1 MSDNAMMQLSEVL
14 AIRFRDPRSKI
25 VACARVVENCA
36 IVVAQHLPERDC
48 FEQPDMFWHDL
59 SLARAA
65 IWAEEAFRI
74 ATEEFGRE

>member
-1 MSDNAMMQLSEVL
+1 MTDNGMMQLSDVL
-14 AIRFRDPRSKI
+14 AIKFCDARSKI

-36 IVVAQHLPERDC
+36 IVAAEHLPEPDDYD
-48 FEQPDMFWHDL
+48 QPDLFWHDL

-74 ATEEFGRE
+74 AIEEFGRE

>member
-1 MSDNAMMQLSEVL
+1 MMQLSDVL

-36 IVVAQHLPERDC
+36 IVAAEHLPEPDC
-48 FEQPDMFWHDL
+48 YEQRDMFWHDL

-74 ATEEFGRE
+74 AVEELHSE